1 MSQFTHLHV
10 ASAYSGHYGVT
21 RPEHLAEAAL
31 SMGADSLAI
40 TDRDGLYGA
49 VKHIGACLQ
58 LGLTPIVGVDL
69 AVLDE
74 TAKPIG
80 RATVLAHGHNRGSG
94 WAALCRLVSQAH
106 RYGKKQPVGLTIQQ
120 LAQLV
125 QEGDEGTGYTANA
138 TVLLSPDN
146 PFGRLALGANREAAL
161 EELSAWRQH
170 FLAHGSVAVE
180 IVSWR
185 TKPGTEWSTTQASRL
200 LELADALEI
209 PAVLTN
215 AVRYLNPDDALTADV
230 LDAARHLEPLGMFL
244 PQPNA
249 QAWLKPH
256 QEMVDLAKEIC
267 REHRRAQQ
275 LVDTT
280 AALAARCRLD
290 PVNDCGWGK
299 PKTPEK
305 SALGIEGN
313 PFELLWQRAHDGIH
327 WRYPGISQAK
337 LQKVQH
343 RLAQELMTIHKLDFA
358 TYFLTVADVAQMIRD
373 MKVRTAARG
382 SGAGSLVNYTLGI
395 SGVDPIENDL
405 LFERFLSTE
414 RTSLPDIDIDV
425 ESARRHE
432 IYRAIFKRYGQSR
445 VTLLSM
451 QSTYRG
457 RGAVRDSGLALGLE
471 EERID
476 QIAKSIWRFS
486 AGSFRAATS
495 KKPELAGVAEE
506 LEHDRTMNLL
516 VDITERLDRLP
527 RHISMHPCGVIL
539 GDATLLDLTPVEPSG
554 IDLPMSQF
562 DKDDMDPM
570 GLLKLD
576 VLGVRMQSS
585 MAYAVKEIER
595 VRGETLDL
603 DAIALDDPA
612 TFKTIRTTNTL
623 GIFQIESPGQRELTG
638 KHQPTVFNDLTI
650 QISLFRPGPMKGN
663 MIAPYLDGRHGF
675 AKARYPHP
683 DLEPILRETFGVVI
697 FHEHVLRIFN
707 QMTKCG
713 LAKADELRRSMENPR
728 KKPLIEEFFRTKSA
742 QNGYSAEVIEEVW
755 GTLEGFSSFGFCKAH
770 GAAFAMP
777 TYQSAWL
784 KTHYPTE
791 FVAGLFT
798 HDPGMYPR
806 RLLLAEARRLGVNI
820 LPLDVNKSTD
830 EYRVERTE
838 NGQLAVR
845 LALTEIQNVSQ
856 NEVARI
862 IKHSPYK
869 DLSDFYLRA
878 EPSRR
883 TLENLGLLGALD
895 SVAGV
900 IGQVADATDADSIN
914 ATRGDVMAK
923 IRQLNAVTKR
933 PRIDPQQPTLDFID
947 LTDSMPRGH
956 AAPSI
961 ETNVLNELK
970 LMKLD
975 VTQHVV
981 ELYREMLDELGVVR
995 SDELVGLR
1003 NKTEVLVAGVRVATQ
1018 TPPMRSGK
1026 RVVFIS
1032 IDDGA
1037 GCADATFFDEAQQR
1051 CSQVLFNTRLVLV
1064 AGKTRRTGVRGVSV
1078 MAENAWDLKE
1088 LHRQWQKRKAAAS
1101 EAAKLKLV
1109 GSQIGDDRTNVFH
1122 DDGVAAGMF
1131 EQLNL
1136 SA

>member
-1 MSQFTHLHV
+1 VSDFTHLHV
-10 ASAYSGHYGVT
+10 ASAFSGHYGVT
-21 RPEHLAEAAL
+21 RPEHLAEAAHA
-31 SMGADSLAI
+31 MGASASAV

-49 VKHIGACLQ
+49 VKHIGACLE
-58 LGLTPIVGVDL
+58 LGINPIVGVDL
-69 AVLDE
+69 AILDAD
-74 TAKPIG
+74 AKPIG
-80 RATVLAHGHNRGSG
+80 RATVLAHGRDGGRG
-94 WAALCRLVSQAH
+94 WAALCRLVSLAH
-106 RYGKKQPVGLTIQQ
+106 RHGKKRPIGLTIEE
-120 LAQLV
+120 LAQAV
-125 QEGDEGTGYTANA
+125 QRGDQETGYEAVA

-146 PFGRLALGANREAAL
+146 PFGRLALGANRDSAL
-161 EELSAWRQH
+161 AELARWREH
-170 FLAHGSVAVE
+170 FVAHGSLAVE
-180 IVSWR
+180 ITSLLTR
-185 TKPGTEWSTTQASRL
+185 PGAEWSSVQATRL
-200 LELADALEI
+200 LELADALGI

-215 AVRYLNPDDALTADV
+215 AVRYLTPDDALTADV
-230 LDAARHLEPLGMFL
+230 LDAARHLEPLGMFQ

-249 QAWLKPH
+249 QAWLKPADAM
-256 QEMVDLAKEIC
+256 ESLALEIC
-267 REHRRAQQ
+267 RDYARARK
-275 LVDTT
+275 LLDTT
-280 AALAARCRLD
+280 AALANRCRLD
-290 PVNDCGWGK
+290 PVKDCDWGK

-305 SALGIEGN
+305 ATLGIDGN

-327 WRYPGISQAK
+327 WRYPDIGQAK
-337 LQKVQH
+337 LQQVQH
-343 RLAQELMTIHKLDFA
+343 RLSQELMTIHKLEFA

-373 MKVRTAARG
+373 MKIRTAARG

-432 IYRAIFKRYGQSR
+432 IYRAIFRRYGSDR

-471 EERID
+471 DERID
-476 QIAKSIWRFS
+476 EIAKNVWRFS
-486 AGSFRAATS
+486 AGSFRAATG
-495 KKPELAGVAEE
+495 KKPELAKLAQD
-506 LEHDRTMNLL
+506 LESDRTMNLL

-539 GDATLLDLTPVEPSG
+539 GDANLLNLTPVEVSG
-554 IDLPMSQF
+554 IELPMSQF

-585 MAYAVKEIER
+585 MAYAVREIER
-595 VRGETLDL
+595 VGGKPLDL
-603 DAIALDDPA
+603 DAIPLDDPE
-612 TFKTIRTTNTL
+612 TFRSIRTTNTL

-638 KHQPTVFNDLTI
+638 KHQPTAFNDLTI

-675 AKARYPHP
+675 AKAKYPHP
-683 DLEPILRETFGVVI
+683 DLEPILRETYGVVI

-707 QMTKCG
+707 KMTKCG

-728 KKPLIEEFFRTKSA
+728 KKPLIEEFFRTNA
-742 QNGYSAEVIEEVW
+742 AANGYTQAVINEVW

-791 FVAGLFT
+791 FMAGLFT

-806 RLLLAEARRLGVNI
+806 RLLLAEARRLGVRI
-820 LPLDVNKSTD
+820 LPLDVNRSTD
-830 EYRVERTE
+830 EYLVERTDD
-838 NGQLAVR
+838 GGLAVR
-845 LALTEIQNVSQ
+845 LALSEIQNLSQ
-856 NEVARI
+856 TETKRI
-862 IKHSPYK
+862 IKNAPYK

-883 TLENLGLLGALD
+883 TLENLGLVGALD

-900 IGQVADATDADSIN
+900 AEAKSVASDAQQLQ

-923 IRQLNAVTKR
+923 IRQLNAVRKR
-933 PRIDPQQPTLDFID
+933 PKLNLDQPTLDFID
-947 LTDSMPRGH
+947 LTDSMPRGNP
-956 AAPSI
+956 APSL
-961 ETNVLNELK
+961 EANVLNELK
-970 LMKLD
+970 IMKLD
-975 VTQHVV
+975 VSQHVV
-981 ELYREMLDELGVVR
+981 ELYREMLDEMGVVR

-1003 NKTEVLVAGVRVATQ
+1003 NKTDVLIVGVRVATQ

-1026 RVVFIS
+1026 RVVFVS
-1032 IDDGA
+1032 LDDGA

-1051 CSQVLFNTRLVLV
+1051 CSHVLFNTRLLLI
-1064 AGKTRRTGVRGVSV
+1064 AGKTRRTGVKGVSV
-1078 MAENAWDLKE
+1078 MAENAWDLKD
-1088 LHRQWQKRKAAAS
+1088 LYRDWRKRKN
-1101 EAAKLKLV
+1101 LV
-1109 GSQIGDDRTNVFH
+1109 GGQPGDDGANVFH
-1122 DDGVAAGMF
+1122 DDGVPAGVF
-1131 EQLNL
+1131 QQLHM